1 MLPDEQTSAAELST
15 LGAPTA
21 EAAES
26 RGPLVRPS
34 ELAVIA
40 AIVLADQMT
49 KALVTARLPLG
60 ESYSV
65 FPRWLEFTHVQNTG
79 AAFGF
84 LNDVDF
90 PYKTAVMIALAML
103 ALVALAV
110 YALQLG
116 LHERLARLGMAV
128 VLGGALGNAVGRA
141 AIGHVVDFVDV
152 RWDGIHFWAFNL
164 ADAAIWVGAF
174 LVILD
179 VFGVGR
185 PKVSPSP

>member
-1 MLPDEQTSAAELST
+1 MLPDEQTNAAELNA
-15 LGAPTA
+15 LGAPATH
-21 EAAES
+21 AASE
-26 RGPLVRPS
+26 GPVVRPA
-34 ELAVIA
+34 ELGVIA

-49 KALVTARLPLG
+49 KALVVARLPHG
-60 ESYSV
+60 ESYAV
-65 FPRWLEFTHVQNTG
+65 LRGWLEFTHVQNTG

-128 VLGGALGNAVGRA
+128 VLGGALGNAMGRA

-185 PKVSPSP
+185 SKVPPSP

>member
-1 MLPDEQTSAAELST
+1 MLPDEQSAAAELGA
-15 LGAPTA
+15 LGAPVADTA
-21 EAAES
+21 ES
-26 RGPLVRPS
+26 NGPLVRPA

-49 KALVTARLPLG
+49 KALVIARLPLG

-90 PYKTAVMIALAML
+90 PYKTVVMIALAVL

-141 AIGHVVDFVDV
+141 AIGHVVDFVDI
-152 RWDGIHFWAFNL
+152 RWDGIHFLAFNL

-179 VFGVGR
+179 IFGVGR
-185 PKVSPSP
+185 TKVQPSP

>member
-1 MLPDEQTSAAELST
+1 MLPDERTNAAELNA
-15 LGAPTA
+15 LGAPATH
-21 EAAES
+21 AAASE
-26 RGPLVRPS
+26 GPVVRPA
-34 ELAVIA
+34 ELGVIA
-40 AIVLADQMT
+40 AIVLVDQMT
-49 KALVTARLPLG
+49 KALVVSRLPLG

-65 FPRWLEFTHVQNTG
+65 LRGWLEFTHVQNTG

-90 PYKTAVMIALAML
+90 PYKTAVMIALAAA

-179 VFGVGR
+179 IFGVGR
-185 PKVSPSP
+185 SKVPPSP

>member
-1 MLPDEQTSAAELST
+1 MLPDEQTNAAELNA
-15 LGAPTA
+15 LGAPATHTA
-21 EAAES
+21 ASE
-26 RGPLVRPS
+26 GPVVRPA
-34 ELAVIA
+34 ELGVIA

-103 ALVALAV
+103 ALV
-110 YALQLG
+110 
-116 LHERLARLGMAV
+116 
-128 VLGGALGNAVGRA
+128 
-141 AIGHVVDFVDV
+141 
-152 RWDGIHFWAFNL
+152 
-164 ADAAIWVGAF
+164 
-174 LVILD
+174 
-179 VFGVGR
+179 
-185 PKVSPSP
+185 

>member
-1 MLPDEQTSAAELST
+1 MLPDEQTTAAELNA

-21 EAAES
+21 EAGDS

-40 AIVLADQMT
+40 AIVLADQVT
-49 KALVTARLPLG
+49 KALVIARLPLG

>member
-1 MLPDEQTSAAELST
+1 MLSEEQTTAADFT
-15 LGAPTA
+15 APGAPA
-21 EAAES
+21 S
-26 RGPLVRPS
+26 SGSNSLLVRPA
-34 ELAVIA
+34 ELGIIAV
-40 AIVLADQMT
+40 IVLADQVT
-49 KALVTARLPLG
+49 KALVRSHLPLG

-65 FPRWLEFTHVQNTG
+65 LPRWLEFTHVQNTG

-90 PYKTAVMIALAML
+90 PYKTAVMITLAMA
-103 ALVALAV
+103 ALVALTV

-141 AIGHVVDFVDV
+141 AVGHVVDFVDF
-152 RWDGIHFWAFNL
+152 RWNGIHFWAFNL

-179 VFGVGR
+179 IFGVGR